1 MTGDRA
7 RAYARVTHTLR
18 ELGPAKLL
26 PAERERIRHAVDTLI
41 FATDLHGDPSALA
54 ACSDIHALRDH
65 LVASGRWSAFRADE
79 LVDDVWSAGPLPATF
94 LPRAA

>member
-7 RAYARVTHTLR
+7 RAYARVTTTLR

-26 PAERERIRHAVDTLI
+26 PAEQELIRHAVDTLI
-41 FATDLHGDPSALA
+41 FAADLHGNPSARA
-54 ACSDIHALRDH
+54 ACSDLHALRDH
-65 LVASGRWSAFRADE
+65 LVASGRWSASRVDE
-79 LVDDVWSAGPLPATF
+79 LVDDVWSAGPPPAMS

>member
-7 RAYARVTHTLR
+7 HAYARVTRTLR

-26 PAERERIRHAVDTLI
+26 PAEQDLIRHAVDTLL
-41 FATDLHGDPSALA
+41 FAADLHRDPSARA

-65 LVASGRWSAFRADE
+65 LVASGRGSPSRADQ
-79 LVDDVWSAGPLPATF
+79 LVDDVWSAGPPPATSVP
-94 LPRAA
+94 LAA

>member
-7 RAYARVTHTLR
+7 HAYARVTRTLR

-26 PAERERIRHAVDTLI
+26 PTEQDLIRQAVDALI
-41 FATDLHGDPSALA
+41 FSTDLHGDPSARA

-65 LVASGRWSAFRADE
+65 LVASGRWSASRADE
-79 LVDDVWSAGPLPATF
+79 LVDDVWSAGPPAVAF
-94 LPRAA
+94 LPQAA